1 MESGILLSANAGHFA
16 LADFANIAEISKMAW
31 GDSEGLVK
39 NRKTMESDKLKSLGV
54 IGDTARAGEYMEMM
68 RDFSTADAAVK
79 AAELSGKGLKG
90 ARRRFMEQAT
100 KVYSFGDDYYK
111 LSGYYQEVRKFL
123 RDDPNMSRADAEK
136 RAAQRIRGGY
146 PTYSGLPRNI
156 KYTRRFP
163 LVGMF
168 VSFAYEVP
176 RTTWNNVRYA
186 VQDFHEG
193 RTQMAMERLLGL
205 GLSIGLVEA
214 LASKSQI
221 EFGWD
226 DDDTKAIQGAG
237 ADWDKNS
244 SFVAADYADERGD
257 DGILKFINLSS
268 IVPNQAW
275 MKPIQILFKD
285 GWPTVENTE
294 AAALE
299 FFTPFVAV
307 DATTNFVDEMMTG
320 QKKGGGSIGYWDKDK
335 HPLENIDEN
344 WDNILK
350 HMMVGVGPGYFRN
363 IQDFARAN
371 KIYPEFFGG
380 KANEYKE
387 YTNEE
392 AFLRMMGISIQSF
405 DLGLAVPWK
414 VTDEA
419 RDYRDYKNFHEKDDK
434 IDLWMGKD
442 FPSGD
447 ITPPFDPEMLV
458 EDRIAEYNGVGP
470 DYEYL
475 QHYATERAQKQYNSF
490 VRSQGYADLAVK
502 SSISEKKFLLTLQ
515 DAYIS
520 KADAVALFAN
530 AQNEVPLSLAKMKL
544 KEEIFFNLQYE
555 LGAENAPR
563 TVDDVKDPTKSEIA
577 AKRDEMLENRGD
589 RVLAPW
595 GLDMISQEKIEG
607 LMDRLI
613 YIQGKLDPPSSSAVI
628 DAKISEL
635 IDTMNKV
642 NIWYAEE
649 WSRLNGGEPGRSPE
663 QQNADDLERR
673 KKGKDT
679 KLGIW
684 LKEKAPDILGI
695 VGDLLPDSGALGV
708 VKNLLDK
715 DDSVDPEE
723 AQRMIDAEVRFQENV
738 TERWKADMSGDVKL
752 TKLIRPYT
760 LIALMLMF
768 VGFAVADSIPSIEF
782 EVKNV
787 YVSLLQTLTM
797 TAFGAYFA
805 GRSLEKIKR

>member
-1 MESGILLSANAGHFA
+1 MTHRPFN
-16 LADFANIAEISKMAW
+16 
-31 GDSEGLVK
+31 K
-39 NRKTMESDKLKSLGV
+39 NLPHGV
-54 IGDTARAGEYMEMM
+54 VNG
-68 RDFSTADAAVK
+68 
-79 AAELSGKGLKG
+79 
-90 ARRRFMEQAT
+90 Q
-100 KVYSFGDDYYK
+100 
-111 LSGYYQEVRKFL
+111 
-123 RDDPNMSRADAEK
+123 
-136 RAAQRIRGGY
+136 
-146 PTYSGLPRNI
+146 
-156 KYTRRFP
+156 
-163 LVGMF
+163 
-168 VSFAYEVP
+168 
-176 RTTWNNVRYA
+176 TTNNVRYA
-186 VQDFHEG
+186 LQDLKEG
-193 RTQMAMERLLGL
+193 RTQMGMERLLGL
-205 GLSIGLVEA
+205 GLSTGLIAAAVA
-214 LASKSQI
+214 KSQI
-221 EFGWD
+221 KYGWD
-226 DDDTKAIQGAG
+226 DDDTKAIQGSG
-237 ADWDKNS
+237 ADWDKTS
-244 SFVAADYADERGD
+244 TFVATDYADERGE
-257 DGILKFINLSS
+257 DGVLRFVNLSS

-673 KKGKDT
+673 KKGK
-679 KLGIW
+679 
-684 LKEKAPDILGI
+684 E
-695 VGDLLPDSGALGV
+695 
-708 VKNLLDK
+708 NEQQ
-715 DDSVDPEE
+715 EE
-723 AQRMIDAEVRFQENV
+723 D
-738 TERWKADMSGDVKL
+738 
-752 TKLIRPYT
+752 
-760 LIALMLMF
+760 
-768 VGFAVADSIPSIEF
+768 
-782 EVKNV
+782 
-787 YVSLLQTLTM
+787 
-797 TAFGAYFA
+797 
-805 GRSLEKIKR
+805 